1 MILSLYFWPTV
12 DIDHKTSYIFPTTK
26 NQKRGGVTILV
37 SETYEFIN
45 VMHISIEGLLSMNK
59 VFHTSCHTT
68 SDNDS
73 FFLSDYVSCST
84 LKDKL
89 IQIVEGDLHTE
100 ETFNCGLTLNKE
112 FVD

>member
-1 MILSLYFWPTV
+1 M
-12 DIDHKTSYIFPTTK
+12 
-26 NQKRGGVTILV
+26 TILV

-45 VMHISIEGLLSMNK
+45 VMHISIEGSLYMNK

-73 FFLSDYVSCST
+73 FFLVIMF
-84 LKDKL
+84 LALLVKDKL

-100 ETFNCGLTLNKE
+100 ETFNYGFTLNKE

>member
-1 MILSLYFWPTV
+1 M
-12 DIDHKTSYIFPTTK
+12 
-26 NQKRGGVTILV
+26 TILV

-45 VMHISIEGLLSMNK
+45 VMHISIEGSLYMNK

-73 FFLSDYVSCST
+73 FFLLSDYVSCST

-100 ETFNCGLTLNKE
+100 ETFNYGLTLNKE

>member
-1 MILSLYFWPTV
+1 MTL
-12 DIDHKTSYIFPTTK
+12 
-26 NQKRGGVTILV
+26 
-37 SETYEFIN
+37 
-45 VMHISIEGLLSMNK
+45 
-59 VFHTSCHTT
+59 
-68 SDNDS
+68 

-100 ETFNCGLTLNKE
+100 ETFNYGLTLNKE